1 MTAPGRWT
9 TCAAIAGA
17 RCVGIIRAG
26 GAAEATSI
34 GKALV
39 AGGLTIVEVAYTTP
53 NAPSAI
59 SALRAECPDAV
70 VGAGTVL
77 DAAAA
82 FAAVSAGAQFLVSP
96 AVAED
101 VLRAGHRHG
110 LAVLPGAATPTEINL
125 AMELGAD
132 MVKLFPAGSLGLEFM
147 RSVAAAMPR
156 VPLVPTGGVTAENA
170 PAWIDAGAVAVGVGG
185 GLTRGDPASIQQ
197 RAEQLVARLGAL
209 VPRAGGLPSA
219 IPLVQPR

>member
-1 MTAPGRWT
+1 VLTAVGRWT
-9 TCAAIAGA
+9 TCAAIADA

-26 GAAEATSI
+26 SAPEATSI

-53 NAPSAI
+53 NARSAI
-59 SALRAECPDAV
+59 SALRAECPGAI

-77 DAAAA
+77 DSAAA
-82 FAAVSAGAQFLVSP
+82 FDAASAGAQFLVSP
-96 AVAED
+96 AVLDD

-110 LAVLPGAATPTEINL
+110 LAVLPGTATPTEIAL

-147 RSVAAAMPR
+147 RSTAAAMPH

-170 PAWIDAGAVAVGVGG
+170 PDWIDAGAVAVGVGG
-185 GLTRGDPASIQQ
+185 GLTRGDPADIQK
-197 RAEQLVARLGAL
+197 RAEHLVARLN
-209 VPRAGGLPSA
+209 R
-219 IPLVQPR
+219 

>member
-1 MTAPGRWT
+1 MTRQWT
-9 TCAAIAGA
+9 TCAAIAKA

-26 GAAEATSI
+26 SAAEATSA

-53 NAPSAI
+53 DAPSAI
-59 SALRAECPDAV
+59 SALRAECPGAI

-77 DAAAA
+77 DSAAA
-82 FAAVSAGAQFLVSP
+82 FAAVSSGAQFLVSP
-96 AVAED
+96 AVVEE

-110 LAVLPGAATPTEINL
+110 LAVMPGAATPTEINL

-132 MVKLFPAGSLGLEFM
+132 MVKLFPAGSLGPDFM
-147 RSVAAAMPR
+147 RSVATAMPH

-170 PAWIDAGAVAVGVGG
+170 PDWIAAGAVAVGVGG
-185 GLTRGDPASIQQ
+185 ALTSGDPAGIQK
-197 RAEQLVARLGAL
+197 RAEQLVARLS
-209 VPRAGGLPSA
+209 R
-219 IPLVQPR
+219 